1 MNRPICIYALKSE
14 ATGRVLL
21 GQTLNLRQRL
31 LRHNAGRFTSTAG
44 ERPWVVVRTDERPTR
59 LRARLF
65 VLRLT
70 FSRRLR
76 AAWMERGER
85 AEARAAG

>member
-1 MNRPICIYALKSE
+1 MKLRRPICIYALRSE
-14 ATGRVLL
+14 TTGRVLL

-31 LRHNAGRFTSTAG
+31 LRHNAGRFGATKH
-44 ERPWVVVRTDERPTR
+44 ECPWVVVRTDERPTR

-65 VLRLT
+65 GLRLT

-76 AAWMERGER
+76 EAWMER
-85 AEARAAG
+85 AEVRRTM